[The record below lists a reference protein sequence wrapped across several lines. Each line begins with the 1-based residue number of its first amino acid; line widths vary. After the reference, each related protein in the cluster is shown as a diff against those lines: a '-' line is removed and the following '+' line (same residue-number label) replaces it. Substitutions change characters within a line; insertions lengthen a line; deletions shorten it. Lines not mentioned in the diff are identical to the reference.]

1 MKKKI
6 LKFSYNE
13 QKEFDQID
21 NVIETLENKMQ
32 SIVAKMIESSS
43 DFEQLQKL
51 SIEKDSLEKE
61 LDHAIARWTYLN
73 DLFEKIEKNKK

>member
-1 MKKKI
+1 MI
-6 LKFSYNE
+6 TLYMIANM
-13 QKEFDQID
+13 EFE
-21 NVIETLENKMQ
+21 IE
-32 SIVAKMIESSS
+32 AKMIESSS

-73 DLFEKIEKNKK
+73 DLFEEIEKNKK